1 MIIAA
6 MGTVGYTVAQSLSGV
21 LAQSTTT
28 ALALRNHLE
37 ADMMH
42 DALRG
47 DVLSALHAG
56 PAAEAA
62 VKDAVKADVSEH
74 IENFRSRI
82 AGNQELPLS
91 SVISAALQSV
101 APARKSTRL
110 KLQSLMRN
118 SYAVFCLKYK
128 KHQHT
133 T

>member
-1 MIIAA
+1 MRSTGPKSGHPTAKDAGGESRLNLTLRHKLTGFAVILIVIIAA

-47 DVLSALHAG
+47 DVLSDLHAG

-62 VKDAVKADVSEH
+62 VKSGRATCRE
-74 IENFRSRI
+74 R
-82 AGNQELPLS
+82 G
-91 SVISAALQSV
+91 
-101 APARKSTRL
+101 
-110 KLQSLMRN
+110 
-118 SYAVFCLKYK
+118 CKYG
-128 KHQHT
+128 
-133 T
+133 